1 MGLQDGKSKGD
12 KVLKVLLINA
22 DCEFN
27 LAIRKMYTYYTKRG
41 DIVMMQDLHLPGYPH
56 KRTVAINGNVYDMVA
71 ISNVF
76 EVNADKVIVE
86 GCSDVRYGG
95 IGSRNSLAQLPPE
108 IEECE
113 PYYYHEEDMSWGFI
127 TRGCVNKCYFC
138 KVPTHEGALR
148 EYRTVEQVVRHK
160 KVRFLDNNILA
171 YDKHMEVFQKLIDM
185 GVRVDFNQGLDFRR
199 ANDENM
205 AMLARLKY
213 IDRYIF
219 AFDDWKYR
227 PLWEEKIQII
237 KRHIPQDWKIR
248 LYVYVNPAMPLS
260 DTVNRIEW
268 CREHKC
274 LPYIMRDAEC
284 YKSEHKDFYTDL
296 AAYCNQ
302 PAFFKK
308 MDFETFLGKRH
319 KNADRIAESLRKW
332 VMASE

>member
-1 MGLQDGKSKGD
+1 MR
-12 KVLKVLLINA
+12 VLLVNV

-27 LAIRKMYTYYTKRG
+27 LAIRKMYTYYTSRWHQ
-41 DIVMMQDLHLPGYPH
+41 VEMRDLHLKGYPH
-56 KRTVAINGNVYDMVA
+56 NKRVKIYAHNYDLVCV
-71 ISNVF
+71 SNVF
-76 EVNADKVIVE
+76 EVNANKVIVE

-95 IGSRNSLAQLPPE
+95 IGSRNSMAQLPRE
-108 IEECE
+108 IEDCE
-113 PYYYHEEDMSWGFI
+113 PYYYPEEDMSWGFI

-185 GVRVDFNQGLDFRR
+185 GVKVDFNQGLDFRR

-205 AMLARLKY
+205 AMLAKLNY

-227 PLWEEKIQII
+227 PLWEEKIQVI

-260 DTVNRIEW
+260 DTINRIEW

-274 LPYIMRDAEC
+274 LPYIMRDFSCHE
-284 YKSEHKDFYTDL
+284 SEHKDFYTDL

-308 MDFETFLGKRH
+308 MDFESFLNVRH
-319 KNADRIAESLRKW
+319 TNPERIAESGRKW
-332 VMASE
+332 REARE

>member
-1 MGLQDGKSKGD
+1 MR
-12 KVLKVLLINA
+12 VLLINA

-27 LAIRKMYTYYTKRG
+27 LAIRKMYTYYTNRG
-41 DIVMMQDLHLPGYPH
+41 DVVAMQDLHLPGYPH
-56 KRTVAINGNVYDMVA
+56 KRIVTIDGSFYDMVA

-86 GCSDVRYGG
+86 GCNTVLYGG
-95 IGSRNSLAQLPPE
+95 IGSRNSLAQLPLE

-113 PYYYHEEDMSWGFI
+113 PFYYPDEDMSWGFI

-138 KVPTHEGALR
+138 KVPTHEGLLR
-148 EYRTVEQVVRHK
+148 EYRTVEQVVKHK

-185 GVRVDFNQGLDFRR
+185 GVKVDFNQGLDFRR

-205 AMLARLKY
+205 AMLAKLNY

-227 PLWEEKIQII
+227 PLWEEKIQTI

-274 LPYIMRDAEC
+274 LPYIMRDFSCHE
-284 YKSEHKDFYTDL
+284 SEHKDFYTDL

-308 MDFETFLGKRH
+308 MSFEEFLLKRH
-319 KNADRIAESLRKW
+319 KNASRIASSTQKW
-332 VMASE
+332 REACE